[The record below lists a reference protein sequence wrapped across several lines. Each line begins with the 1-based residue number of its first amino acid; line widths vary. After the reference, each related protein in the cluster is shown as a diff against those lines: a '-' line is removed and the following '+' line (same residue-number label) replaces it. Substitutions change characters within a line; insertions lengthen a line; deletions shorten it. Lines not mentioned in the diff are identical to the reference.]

1 MKWDGGRP
9 LLLVR
14 WKKNLLFWTC
24 FDGTFRE
31 LTFLLTEP
39 WLQELAWD
47 TCSDQLVLQRKIIS
61 GGENWE
67 EL

>member
-1 MKWDGGRP
+1 MKWGEGRP

-24 FDGTFRE
+24 FDGTFRQ

-39 WLQELAWD
+39 RLQVLAWD
-47 TCSDQLVLQRKIIS
+47 TCSDQLCFK
-61 GGENWE
+61 GK
-67 EL
+67 